1 MLTGGTLS
9 KRSLFSPLCTW
20 WMLLW
25 RLLLEYSLTKVAF
38 GGTAANL
45 RSLFRGRKFL
55 KLLKG
60 LMVGQA
66 VPEIPLSVGSK
77 FSELANFRIHPRTLT
92 HLSAYVHVYCRV
104 YLYVYMLYTMYI
116 NNYTCIYHSY
126 QLSRFLLAA
135 KTTLIPLS
143 RTKSH
148 IFISV

>member
-77 FSELANFRIHPRTLT
+77 FSELANFRIHPCTLT

-116 NNYTCIYHSY
+116 NNYTCTIVTNYPAFCLP
-126 QLSRFLLAA
+126 Q